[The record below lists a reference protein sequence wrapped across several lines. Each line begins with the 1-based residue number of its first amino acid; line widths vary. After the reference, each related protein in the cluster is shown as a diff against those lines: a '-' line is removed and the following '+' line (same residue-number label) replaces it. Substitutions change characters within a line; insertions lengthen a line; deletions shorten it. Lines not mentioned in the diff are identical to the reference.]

1 MKKIFSL
8 LLIGLA
14 LQGCNKFG
22 DMNTDPTKS
31 SDMDPAI
38 ELAYVQQRFSGDMS
52 TQEVTGL
59 ILCMPLA
66 QHFGGGWANQYG
78 QFYQRQQAY
87 MANLWQGNYSADV
100 KNITDAVY
108 RSSNTTAENINA
120 MTRVVKVY
128 LFARLT
134 DLYGDIPYSQAGAAF
149 TDGVIRP
156 VYDKQ
161 EDIYHDFFAQLDTAM
176 NLFASGKDRVNNDV
190 FYKGDINKWK
200 KFTSSLRLRLA
211 MRVAKRDADLARAQV
226 QKAFDDGLM
235 SSNADIC
242 VTKHDNNFNT
252 YANYTGNGLSS
263 AIRQT
268 GSPVNNGY
276 RLHSSLINQL
286 RNTNDPR
293 LDVFARYYWDNMPG
307 ATFENRI
314 DITEQVRAQ
323 VGSVGV
329 GPTAFIWEDWMN
341 TITINHPTAGMIQVG
356 NNEQKLQLAAYMMEN
371 DAPFL
376 HLTYAETEFLLADA
390 SIRLNMQLGPTAEE
404 HYKNGLRAA
413 CQQLTLYKN
422 APVISEAAINQF
434 IADNSLQPGKELQLI
449 GTQLWVNFFLNGPE
463 AYASLRRTGFPVLP
477 SGYRTDGYSDSPE
490 MPRRLE
496 YPLTEKTLNADHV
509 QEAISR
515 LPGGKD
521 DWEVRTWWDME

>member
-1 MKKIFSL
+1 MKKILSL
-8 LLIGLA
+8 LLFALA
-14 LQGCNKFG
+14 LQSCNKFG

-31 SDMDPAI
+31 ADMDPAI
-38 ELAYVQQRFSGDMS
+38 ELAFVQQRFSGDMS

-87 MANLWQGNYSADV
+87 MANLWQGNYGADV

-108 RSSNTTAENINA
+108 RSRTGSGQNINA
-120 MTRVVKVY
+120 MARVVRVY

-134 DLYGDIPYSQAGAAF
+134 DLYGDIPYSQAATAF
-149 TDGVIRP
+149 TNGVLTP
-156 VYDKQ
+156 VYDTQ

-176 NLFASGKDRVNNDV
+176 NQFATGQDRVTNDV
-190 FYKGDINKWK
+190 FYKGDIAKWK

-211 MRVAKRDADLARAQV
+211 LRVARQDPEFAKAQV
-226 QKAFDDGLM
+226 MKAYNDGLM
-235 SSNADIC
+235 TSNADIC
-242 VTKHDNNFNT
+242 VTRHDNNFNT

-286 RNTNDPR
+286 KNTNDPR
-293 LDVFARYYWDNMPG
+293 LDIFAKNYWDNMPG
-307 ATFENRI
+307 ATFENRL

-323 VGSVGV
+323 IGSVGV
-329 GPTAFIWEDWMN
+329 GPKAFIWEDWMN
-341 TITINHPTAGMIQVG
+341 TITINHPAAGMIQVG

-376 HLTYAETEFLLADA
+376 HITYAETELLLADA
-390 SIRLNMQLGPTAEE
+390 TIRLSLSLGATAEE
-404 HYKNGLRAA
+404 HYVNGIRAA
-413 CQQLTLYKN
+413 CQQLVLYKN
-422 APVISEAAINQF
+422 APVISPAAIDQF

-449 GTQLWVNFFLNGPE
+449 GTQLWINYFLNGPE
-463 AYASLRRTGFPVLP
+463 AFASVRRTGFPVLP

-496 YPLTEKTLNADHV
+496 YPLTEKTLNAANV
-509 QEAISR
+509 EAAIGR
-515 LPGGKD
+515 LPGGVD
-521 DWEVRTWWDME
+521 DWEVRMWWDKE